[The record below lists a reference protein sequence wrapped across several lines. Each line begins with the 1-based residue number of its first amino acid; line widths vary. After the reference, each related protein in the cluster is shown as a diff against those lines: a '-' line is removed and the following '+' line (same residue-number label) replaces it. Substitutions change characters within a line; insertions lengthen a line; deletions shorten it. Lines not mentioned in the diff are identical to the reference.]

1 MQREQQMQRERQKQ
15 SIRGPGRGG
24 RVPLRWRQKQG
35 WPGRIRHW
43 EPLKGVLRER
53 AAWVRGLLWQGV
65 SVRGEEGE
73 HSAAQRAQQQ
83 QQVGCA
89 GLPAATVLIIWP
101 GKNRSARKP
110 REQPAGPQPGG
121 ECNAG
126 RGQGKLAVGMQGA
139 L

>member
-1 MQREQQMQRERQKQ
+1 M
-15 SIRGPGRGG
+15 
-24 RVPLRWRQKQG
+24 
-35 WPGRIRHW
+35 
-43 EPLKGVLRER
+43 LRER

-83 QQVGCA
+83 QARCGWGTPRCT

-101 GKNRSARKP
+101 EKNRSARKP
-110 REQPAGPQPGG
+110 GEQAAGPQSGG
-121 ECNAG
+121 KCNAG

-139 L
+139 A